1 MCLKINLKQIINFL
15 LVIALISMLSLIV
28 FNINWFQFT
37 SLQYDLDTFTYE
49 KMLDSGAY
57 NNVVENLNIS
67 GWLIIEPGW
76 AFLLIELNKYFSSH
90 NIIFIIIPFI
100 ILASYS
106 LLLYRYSNYLYILFL
121 LHPIALMFYLNQLR
135 LAFAFCIFYIFFL
148 FFKNKK
154 NFFFFSFFLF
164 FIHTSFLIF
173 WAVFI
178 YIEFILSRNR
188 GNIYKFCMV
197 FLGGTSLAFLT
208 GPAIGMILTALGDRR
223 AETYSDSLWQTS
235 FLTSLYCLAFILII
249 LSNFYF
255 NKIKKVTFEQLCTLF
270 FLAMVVVSPILI
282 GGYPFR
288 FLSAIFPIMLISFYQ
303 LDRVFSFYSTVLLM
317 LIGIYIGF
325 FQLNWIK
332 ILG

>member
-1 MCLKINLKQIINFL
+1 MYLKINLKQIIKFL
-15 LVIALISMLSLIV
+15 LIIASISMLSLIV

-37 SLQYDLDTFTYE
+37 PLQYELDVFTYE

-57 NNVVENLNIS
+57 NNIIESLNYSVWLVV
-67 GWLIIEPGW
+67 EPGW

-106 LLLYRYSNYLYILFL
+106 FLLCRYSNYLYIFFL

-154 NFFFFSFFLF
+154 YFFFFSFFLF
-164 FIHTSFLIF
+164 LIHTSFLIF
-173 WAVFI
+173 WAVFL
-178 YIEFILSRNR
+178 YIEFILSRKRN
-188 GNIYKFCMV
+188 NIYKFCMV
-197 FLGGTSLAFLT
+197 FIGGISLAFLT

-223 AETYSDSLWQTS
+223 AENYSDSLWQTS
-235 FLTSLYCLAFILII
+235 FLTSLYCFAFILII
-249 LSNFYF
+249 LLNFYF
-255 NKIKKVTFEQLCTLF
+255 NKLKKITFEQLCTLF
-270 FLAMVVVSPILI
+270 FLAMVVVSPVLV

-303 LDRVFSFYSTVLLM
+303 LDRIFSFYSIVLLM
-317 LIGIYIGF
+317 LIGVYIGF
-325 FQLNWIK
+325 FQLNWIQ

>member
-1 MCLKINLKQIINFL
+1 MYLKINQKKIINFIL
-15 LVIALISMLSLIV
+15 MIVTISILALMV
-28 FNINWFQFT
+28 FNINWFQFS

-49 KMLDSGAY
+49 RMLDSGAY
-57 NNVVENLNIS
+57 NNIMESLNS
-67 GWLIIEPGW
+67 SVWLVIEPGW
-76 AFLLIELNKYFSSH
+76 AFFLTELNKYFSSH
-90 NIIFIIIPFI
+90 SIIFIIIPFL
-100 ILASYS
+100 ILISYS
-106 LLLYRYSNYLYILFL
+106 LFLYRYSNYLYILFL

-154 NFFFFSFFLF
+154 KFFFFSFFLF
-164 FIHTSFLIF
+164 LIHTSFFIF
-173 WAVFI
+173 WTVFL
-178 YIEFILSRNR
+178 YVEFILSRKR
-188 GNIYKFCMV
+188 SNIYKFCMV
-197 FLGGTSLAFLT
+197 FIGGISLAFLT
-208 GPAIGMILTALGDRR
+208 GPAIGMVLTALGDRR
-223 AETYSDSLWQTS
+223 AETYSDSQWQTS

-249 LSNFYF
+249 LLNFYF
-255 NKIKKVTFEQLCTLF
+255 NKTKKVTFEQLCTLF
-270 FLAMVVVSPILI
+270 FLTMVVVSPIFL